1 MYVLDPATRWYR
13 RLPEARFQALYCDTT
28 NRVSEPLLGFGKDNI
43 KGIYKLVWLYNS
55 DCVDLDGQTNT
66 CEVFSFNNNKET
78 QVLSF
83 DLHTETFKVMAN
95 IPVGDAPHE
104 RIAMCTL
111 NDRLCLSEDKG
122 DTQTIWSLNQ
132 ANMTWHKTY
141 SVQLSLV
148 LKRNILT
155 HGHRSH
161 PFSTTGYCFMI
172 AATTSPRWW
181 YTIID

>member
-1 MYVLDPATRWYR
+1 MIVSSPHPILHHKVPADP
-13 RLPEARFQALYCDTT
+13 
-28 NRVSEPLLGFGKDNI
+28 SIG
-43 KGIYKLVWLYNS
+43 
-55 DCVDLDGQTNT
+55 
-66 CEVFSFNNNKET
+66 
-78 QVLSF
+78 LSF

-95 IPVGDAPHE
+95 IPVGDAPHD
-104 RIAMCTL
+104 RITMCTL

-181 YTIID
+181 YTIIDYIHMVKFSPLNI